1 MLTVGSL
8 VDARALTRAGR
19 VREGALLDGGTMVSL
34 AWQLI
39 RDGSECQKSR
49 NHGRTSPYPTRPP
62 PDVHIQPGG
71 AVGRLPPVLLIKPV
85 RTFQEPLQRRPGQR
99 EPTRYEVVAEEVEA
113 ALGCLSAT
121 CPTRFSTSRS
131 RITPCPQHLRICRSW
146 RSGRLSQTVRTLY
159 AHKLAAAATQVS
171 VISNV
176 LST

>member
-1 MLTVGSL
+1 
-8 VDARALTRAGR
+8 
-19 VREGALLDGGTMVSL
+19 MVSL

-113 ALGCLSAT
+113 ALGCPAAHLPNEVQHVAVADHALSAALENM
-121 CPTRFSTSRS
+121 P
-131 RITPCPQHLRICRSW
+131 L
-146 RSGRLSQTVRTLY
+146 
-159 AHKLAAAATQVS
+159 LA
-171 VISNV
+171 
-176 LST
+176 